1 MNRSLMSLVLG
12 MTMLASFGAT
22 AAPKGAMKPA
32 IATPDELRPRLE
44 VTSDSVQNLLEDIGV
59 TGWPLHAG
67 LSLASGAQ
75 PDLQRLRAALD
86 AAVTAWR
93 NHRGTYAAAAN
104 ARRELDEQQQAVLT
118 EIGVLLTPAQRTS
131 LQEGAANS

>member
-1 MNRSLMSLVLG
+1 MNRSLMSVVLG
-12 MTMLASFGAT
+12 MTMLASFTAT
-22 AAPKGAMKPA
+22 AAPRNAA
-32 IATPDELRPRLE
+32 ALPDELRPHLE

-59 TGWPLHAG
+59 TGWSLHAG

-93 NHRGTYAAAAN
+93 NHRGTYTEAVE
-104 ARRELDEQQQAVLT
+104 ARRALDEQQQAVLDD
-118 EIGVLLTPAQRTS
+118 IGVLLTPPQRTS
-131 LQEGAANS
+131 LQAGAATS